1 MQQPN
6 LPNLDEPEALPEK
19 SRRILP
25 FIVGCALLMQM
36 LDATVVTTALP
47 AMARELGSNPIEM
60 NLAITSYLISTAVF
74 VPISGWAADRYGAR
88 KVFIAAIMLFSLS
101 SLTCALS
108 QTLSQLVISRIV
120 QGLGGAMMVP
130 VGRIILLRTI
140 PKHELIKAMALL
152 SMPAL
157 IGPMAG
163 PPLGGFLVTYA
174 TWHWIFLINIPIGS
188 LGIWMVL
195 KHVRELPSDGL
206 RHPLDFWGFIL
217 SALCMACLVSGF
229 ETLGNAGASPGLS
242 ILLMALGLLAGWA
255 YTMHARKHAEPILN
269 LSLLKIQ
276 TFRTALL
283 AGNLCRFSIGA
294 TPYLLA
300 LLLQVGFGMSA
311 LAAGLITFAGAVGSL
326 AMKMAAPRIL
336 NRWGYR
342 RVLTLNAIF
351 TGLSLMICASF
362 TQETPGLLM
371 MAILLLGG
379 FFRSLQFTAV
389 NTLAYADIS
398 QTDMSRASSFSA
410 MGQQLGISLGVGVAA
425 ETVSI
430 CMSLRGAQTI
440 IPQDVLIGFLVIGTL
455 CSLASISFWRLSPT
469 AGASLRNK
477 A

>member
-6 LPNLDEPEALPEK
+6 LPNLDQPESVPEK

-88 KVFIAAIMLFSLS
+88 KVFIAAILLFSLS

-174 TWHWIFLINIPIGS
+174 SWHWIFLINIPIGS

-217 SALCMACLVSGF
+217 SGLCMACLVSGF
-229 ETLGNAGASPGLS
+229 ETLGNAGTSPGLS
-242 ILLMALGLLAGWA
+242 ILLMALGSLAGWA

-276 TFRTALL
+276 TFRIAML

-326 AMKMAAPRIL
+326 AMKVAAPRIL

-342 RVLTLNAIF
+342 RVLTINAIF

-389 NTLAYADIS
+389 NTLAYADIN
-398 QTDMSRASSFSA
+398 QVDMSRASSFAA

-425 ETVSI
+425 ETVSLS
-430 CMSLRGAQTI
+430 MSLRGAQTI
-440 IPQDVLIGFLVIGTL
+440 SPEDVLIGFVVIGTL
-455 CSLASISFWRLSPT
+455 CSLAALSFWRLSPT

>member
-6 LPNLDEPEALPEK
+6 SPNLDEADSAPEK

-25 FIVGCALLMQM
+25 VIVGCALLMQM

-47 AMARELGSNPIEM
+47 TMARELGSNPIEM

-88 KVFIAAIMLFSLS
+88 KVFIAAIVLFSLS

-108 QTLSQLVISRIV
+108 QTLTQLVISRIV

-130 VGRIILLRTI
+130 VGRIILLRSI

-174 TWHWIFLINIPIGS
+174 SWHWIFLINIPIGF
-188 LGIWMVL
+188 LGIWMVF

-206 RHPLDFWGFIL
+206 THRLDIWGFIL
-217 SALCMACLVSGF
+217 SASCMACLVGGF
-229 ETLGNAGASPGLS
+229 ETLGNGGSSARLS
-242 ILLMALGLLAGWA
+242 LFLIALGLIAGWG
-255 YTMHARKHAEPILN
+255 YTMHARRHAEPILN

-276 TFRTALL
+276 TFRIAMF

-311 LAAGLITFAGAVGSL
+311 LAAGLITFTGAVGSL
-326 AMKMAAPRIL
+326 AMKVAAPRIL

-342 RVLTLNAIF
+342 RVLTVNALF

-362 TQETPGLLM
+362 TQETPGLVM

-389 NTLAYADIS
+389 NTLAYADIN
-398 QTDMSRASSFSA
+398 QTDMSRASSFAA

-425 ETVSI
+425 ETVSLS
-430 CMSLRGAQTI
+430 MSLRGGQTVD
-440 IPQDVLIGFLVIGTL
+440 PQDVLIGFLVIGTL
-455 CSLASISFWRLSPT
+455 CSLAALSFWRLSST
-469 AGASLRNK
+469 AGASLRRK
-477 A
+477 

>member
-1 MQQPN
+1 
-6 LPNLDEPEALPEK
+6 
-19 SRRILP
+19 
-25 FIVGCALLMQM
+25 
-36 LDATVVTTALP
+36 
-47 AMARELGSNPIEM
+47 
-60 NLAITSYLISTAVF
+60 
-74 VPISGWAADRYGAR
+74 
-88 KVFIAAIMLFSLS
+88 
-101 SLTCALS
+101 
-108 QTLSQLVISRIV
+108 
-120 QGLGGAMMVP
+120 
-130 VGRIILLRTI
+130 
-140 PKHELIKAMALL
+140 
-152 SMPAL
+152 
-157 IGPMAG
+157 
-163 PPLGGFLVTYA
+163 
-174 TWHWIFLINIPIGS
+174 
-188 LGIWMVL
+188 MVL